1 MSKIIVLTRLTVFD
15 EDFIMY
21 AEINEFLSQLNN
33 EGHTIVM
40 LSHSYHS
47 LERMKSIFKEKFNFE
62 ITCLFRNDFKTTVDK
77 DDAKNIIFI
86 GSSDED
92 LYLTA
97 PKKVLIINPGWSV
110 KKGGLPA
117 KYSITLESPLQLL
130 EAIKIIANQNKWYFE
145 LDIDE
150 NTKLLA
156 LTSANTYNKDTTEV
170 EILEGFQRLLK
181 SGDRKYFNTLYFHLI
196 SGVMKN
202 DLLREVGLWG
212 NFPSSTGKMNE
223 EIEELKE
230 RCRYLTGL
238 KMKEPLFIR
247 HTTVPKSHHTDHHTR
262 LSEGC
267 TKHFDSIH
275 LNPYYSKRIKGKV
288 VCVIDDYTTNGI
300 SFETARNL
308 LFNAGA
314 KKVILLAL
322 GRYKKG
328 REGIYQYENYEFKGD
343 ITTNKYG
350 YKLLSREYIY
360 GNYDDSAREE
370 VKRIYEILNK

>member
-1 MSKIIVLTRLTVFD
+1 MSKIIVFTRLTIFD
-15 EDFIMY
+15 EDFVMY
-21 AEINEFLSQLNN
+21 DKINEFLSELNN

-40 LSHSYHS
+40 LSHSPRS
-47 LERMKSIFKEKFNFE
+47 LERMKSIFEEEFNFE
-62 ITCLFRNDFKTTVDK
+62 IQCLFRNAFKTAVNK
-77 DDAKNIIFI
+77 DNAKNIIFI

-92 LYLTA
+92 LHLA
-97 PKKVLIINPGWSV
+97 AQKKVLIINPGWSV
-110 KKGGLPA
+110 KKDDLPA
-117 KYSITLESPLQLL
+117 RYGITLESPLQLL

-156 LTSANTYNKDTTEV
+156 LTSANTHNKDTTEV

-212 NFPSSTGKMNE
+212 TFPSSTGKINE
-223 EIEELKE
+223 EVEELKE

-238 KMKEPLFIR
+238 KMNEPLFIR
-247 HTTVPKSHHTDHHTR
+247 HTLVSKSHHTHHSVR

-267 TKHFDSIH
+267 TKHFNSIH

-308 LFNAGA
+308 LFSAGA

-322 GRYKKG
+322 GRFKKG
-328 REGIYQYENYEFKGD
+328 REGIYQYESYEITGDVTTNNYE
-343 ITTNKYG
+343 YE
-350 YKLLSREYIY
+350 LLSREYIY
-360 GNYDDSAREE
+360 GNYDDSARDE